1 MTTPVSNIPVSVDYT
16 SRDYYSLR
24 EALIERVAARV
35 KTLGNR
41 EWSGD
46 DPADFGVALVEAFAY
61 MGDTINYYLDRV
73 ANESYLPTA
82 TQRQNVLNIAYSY
95 GYTPAS
101 YKAASTTL
109 QFTNLT
115 ASPVTIPAG
124 TQVSGEVLINDTVV
138 EIIFT
143 TALEV
148 TIAANGV
155 ELVNANHGES
165 IGLRLENQPVDMNDV
180 AGELIGTSDGTSNQ
194 RFELSETSVVQD
206 SISVYVENGDVFEL
220 WEQVT
225 HLGDYGPADAV
236 YEINVDSDNVNYI
249 TFGDGVSGAIP
260 NIYAQIKAD
269 YTVGGGIIGNISTNV
284 ITNIIRVPGFTDT
297 ETQLLAASVTT
308 TNTTTGIGGTDPE
321 STASVRQNAPKA
333 LTVLNRAVSLVDY
346 ESLSIAIE
354 NVGKAKAVAEN
365 RNSVSLYVAPYR
377 SENTAEE
384 TPGMQVVSTVLTP
397 TDAWLALRDDVVAS
411 LEEKTQI
418 GVAVTVSPPAYAYV
432 SVELSYTKSPQFTE
446 TQVETDIKLAIL
458 AAFSYENLNF
468 NTAIRPE
475 DVELVVRG
483 VQGVTSARVVYLYRT
498 GDTADRTILIGEPNE
513 IFVFTGNAITPNI
526 ASSVATLS
534 DGNGIVPSVGT
545 LSPAFVSE
553 FTTYSLVVPNG
564 TLDVTLVATAQES
577 GATIYIDGDVT
588 SALGTVVTTPVGTK
602 NVPIVVFAPDGV
614 TSLTYH
620 LTITRNA

>member
-16 SRDYYSLR
+16 SRDYYALR

-41 EWSGD
+41 EWTGD
-46 DPADFGVALVEAFAY
+46 DPADFGVALIEAFAY

-101 YKAASTTL
+101 YKAASATL

-124 TQVSGEVLINDTVV
+124 SQVSGEVLVNDTVV
-138 EIIFT
+138 EVIFT
-143 TALEV
+143 TTLEV
-148 TIAANGV
+148 TIAANSTA
-155 ELVNANHGES
+155 LVDANHGES
-165 IGLRLENQPVDMNDV
+165 IGLRLENQPVDANDV
-180 AGELIGTSDGTSNQ
+180 AGELIGTSDGVSNQ

-206 SISVYVENGDVFEL
+206 SVSVYVENGDVFEL

-260 NIYAQIKAD
+260 NVYAQIKAN
-269 YTVGGGIIGNISTNV
+269 YTVGGGVIGNISTNV
-284 ITNIIRVPGFTDT
+284 ITGLIRVPEFTDSD
-297 ETQLLAASVTT
+297 TQLLAAKVTV
-308 TNTTTGIGGTDPE
+308 TNTTAGVGGTDPE

-333 LTVLNRAVSLVDY
+333 LTALNRAVSLVDY
-346 ESLSIAIE
+346 ESLAIATE

-365 RNSVSLYVAPYR
+365 RNSVSLYIAPYR
-377 SENTAEE
+377 SEGTAEE
-384 TPGMQVVSTVLTP
+384 TPGMSNDTTP
-397 TDAWLALRDDVVAS
+397 TDSWTILQENVTSSLAD
-411 LEEKTQI
+411 KTQI
-418 GVAVTVSPPAYAYV
+418 GVTVTVSPPSYAQV
-432 SVELSYTKSPQFTE
+432 AVELSYTKSAQFTE
-446 TQVETDIKLAIL
+446 AQIETDIKLAIL
-458 AAFSYENLNF
+458 SAFSYENLDF

-475 DVELVVRG
+475 DVELVVRN
-483 VQGVTSARVVYLYRT
+483 VQGVTSARVVYLYRV
-498 GDTADRTILIGEPNE
+498 GDVADRTILIGEPNE
-513 IFVFTGNAITPNI
+513 IFVFTGDAVIPNI

-534 DGNGIVPSVGT
+534 DGNGIVPSTGT
-545 LSPAFVSE
+545 LSPAFTSD

-564 TLDVTLVATAQES
+564 TTEATIVATAQES
-577 GATIYIDGDVT
+577 GSTIYIDGTVT
-588 SALGTVVTTPVGTK
+588 SALGTVVTTPVGNK
-602 NVPIVVFAPDGV
+602 NVPIIVFAPDGV

-620 LTITRNA
+620 LTITRNS